1 MLMKITY
8 KKTGIH
14 NTRFFGAPLENK
26 IELSSSSSDTV
37 SSLPFAL

>member
-14 NTRFFGAPLENK
+14 NTRFFWQMTTKGLKIAPFQK
-26 IELSSSSSDTV
+26 V
-37 SSLPFAL
+37 

>member
-14 NTRFFGAPLENK
+14 NTRFFLVRVTGLEPAWSR
-26 IELSSSSSDTV
+26 LH
-37 SSLPFAL
+37 

>member
-14 NTRFFGAPLENK
+14 NTRFFCKPTIKEIFSNNFY
-26 IELSSSSSDTV
+26 
-37 SSLPFAL
+37 FA